1 MNTAFLLMAQYNAMP
16 VIPVDQVV
24 KDFFPHLSTDKF
36 IRKVSAGDINIPM
49 VRIEPGTQKSAKG
62 IYLHDLANYIDARRE
77 AAIKEA
83 NQLAGTPG

>member
-1 MNTAFLLMAQYNAMP
+1 MAQYNAMP

-36 IRKVSAGDINIPM
+36 IRKVSTGDINIPM

-62 IYLHDLANYIDARRE
+62 IYLHDLASYIDARRE

-83 NQLAGTPG
+83 SQLATALG